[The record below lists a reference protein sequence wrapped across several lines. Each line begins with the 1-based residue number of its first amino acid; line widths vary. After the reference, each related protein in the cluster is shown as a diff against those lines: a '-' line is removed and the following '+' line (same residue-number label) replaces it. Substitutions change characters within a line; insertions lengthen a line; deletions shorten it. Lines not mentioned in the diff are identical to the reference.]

1 MVKVDGE
8 VEELRVGFE
17 RFRWCLGVS
26 FFFFIGIDEYV
37 VVFWDFVFYG
47 VVLEVYESIE
57 L

>member
-1 MVKVDGE
+1 MDVGLNALNFFLKRMVKVDGE

-37 VVFWDFVFYG
+37 VVF
-47 VVLEVYESIE
+47 
-57 L
+57 